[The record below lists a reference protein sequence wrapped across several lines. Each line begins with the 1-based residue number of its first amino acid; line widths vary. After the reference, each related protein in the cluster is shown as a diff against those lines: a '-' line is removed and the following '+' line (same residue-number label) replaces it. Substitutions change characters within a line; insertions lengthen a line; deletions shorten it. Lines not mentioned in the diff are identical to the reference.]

1 MRPVRILAALLA
13 LMMLAAACGTDE
25 TTGEPATDD
34 QEATDQQETD
44 DQAATDDEAT
54 DDEAAEDLVIG
65 FSQVTLASPF
75 YVELRDGA
83 QANAEERGH
92 ELIFLDADGDE
103 TRQNNDVADLI
114 TRGVDVI
121 ILNPVDPEA
130 VAPALR
136 DAEGA
141 GIPVITVDRPV
152 ETGAVAHIGRDNVE
166 MGRAVGEALAEIL
179 GEDGGKV
186 IEIQGDAGGI
196 VMRNRRD
203 GFHEAA
209 DAYDNIQIVEGP
221 YAEYIRSNAVTAM
234 QDLLEAHSDVAAVY
248 AHNDDMAI
256 GALQVLEDAGRE
268 DVLVSGVDGLM
279 EALELMEEGN
289 QFVATSLNDPRYLGA
304 VTIEVAE
311 RVAAGESVPE
321 FVDAG
326 TTVVTQE
333 TVSDYVGDT
342 LFGVYEPGVPL

>member
-1 MRPVRILAALLA
+1 MQRALRTIAAALVLGLVA
-13 LMMLAAACGTDE
+13 VACGADDAVEPEDAVDE
-25 TTGEPATDD
+25 PEVVEED
-34 QEATDQQETD
+34 
-44 DQAATDDEAT
+44 DDEPEPDPEPS
-54 DDEAAEDLVIG
+54 DDPPAAEGLVIG

-83 QANAEERGH
+83 VADAEARGH

-136 DAEGA
+136 DAEAA

-152 ETGAVAHIGRDNVE
+152 ESGAVAHIGRDNEE
-166 MGRAVGEALAEIL
+166 MGRLVGEALAALL
-179 GEDGGKV
+179 GDEGGKV

-203 GFHEAA
+203 GFNEVMAGL
-209 DAYDNIQIVEGP
+209 DNIEVVQGP
-221 YAEYIRSNAVTAM
+221 YAEYIRANAVTAM
-234 QDLLEAHSDVAAVY
+234 QDLLEAHPDLVAVY

-256 GALQVLEDAGRE
+256 GALQVLQDAGRD
-268 DVLVSGVDGLM
+268 DVVVSGVDGLM
-279 EALELMEEGN
+279 DAIELMAAGDA
-289 QFVATSLNDPRYLGA
+289 FVATSLNDPRYLGA
-304 VTIEVAE
+304 VTIEIAE
-311 RVAAGESVPE
+311 RLAAGESVPE

-326 TTVVTQE
+326 TAVVTQDNAAE
-333 TVSDYVGDT
+333 FVGPT
-342 LFGVYEPGVPL
+342 LFAEFSPAV